1 MVNKVIIESINFYL
15 RFTIL
20 KSIKTTFLL
29 FFITLFLSSCE
40 QKEQSKT
47 QNQIPIEVGF
57 INIKKE
63 PIYLQIELLG
73 KVKAKEIALIRP
85 QISGIIEKQLFREG
99 SFVKQGD
106 ILYKIDSATY
116 KANVNQAIALLNSAK
131 ANLQSLEAKN
141 KRAEELIKFD
151 GISKQEVD
159 DIKASNLQAIALVKQ
174 REAELESAKI
184 DLNRCEIKAPISGY
198 IGISNVTVGALV
210 NANQSEELA
219 NIKDTK
225 TVFVDLTLSYN
236 EILNLKNL
244 MNFEDNMNVTLK
256 FDDNKDYGIKGKLE
270 AKELSVDES
279 SQTVTLRA
287 VFSNPNN
294 LLLSGMFVKA
304 TLESQNKIDAFLV
317 PQQAVLRDQK
327 ANPIITLIT
336 NENKTITKILKTQ
349 RAIDNKWLVL
359 DGISQED
366 KIIIEGLNKI
376 NSRSVVIP
384 KDLNTQDKD

>member
-1 MVNKVIIESINFYL
+1 M
-15 RFTIL
+15 

-63 PIYLQIELLG
+63 PVYLQIELLG

-116 KANVNQAIALLNSAK
+116 KANVNQAEALLNSAK

-159 DIKASNLQAIALVKQ
+159 DIKASKLQAIALVKQ

-359 DGISQED
+359 DGINQED
-366 KIIIEGLNKI
+366 KIIVEGLNKI

>member
-1 MVNKVIIESINFYL
+1 M
-15 RFTIL
+15 